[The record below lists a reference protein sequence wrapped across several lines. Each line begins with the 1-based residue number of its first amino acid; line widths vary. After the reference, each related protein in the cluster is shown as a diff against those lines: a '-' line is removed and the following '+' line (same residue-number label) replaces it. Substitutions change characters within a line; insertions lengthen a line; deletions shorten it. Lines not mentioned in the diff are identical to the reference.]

1 MKPESATE
9 LDSIDRR
16 ILRALQRAGRQ
27 SFVELAAEV
36 GLTESPCLRRVKRLE
51 EAGVIAGYAAGLDQ
65 RSLGLDVTAFVEVT
79 MERQPARET
88 DAFLAR
94 VAEEPHIVECHATS
108 GSHDYLMKVVARS
121 IDHFSE
127 LCMEGI
133 LQFPG
138 VRHIESSFSMRAVK
152 RSGPLPL

>member
-1 MKPESATE
+1 M
-9 LDSIDRR
+9 DSTQEIDSTDRR

-27 SFVELAAEV
+27 SFVDLAAEI

-51 EAGVIAGYAAGLDQ
+51 ETSVISGYAAELSQ

-88 DAFLAR
+88 DAFLSR